1 MIIERYGDFFENV
14 TAQVKCC
21 NEYEAQRIRNSEGF
35 NNGVTS
41 RMHFCCISE
50 NQKELKESC

>member
-14 TAQVKCC
+14 TAQLKCS

-35 NNGVTS
+35 DNGVTS
-41 RMHFCCISE
+41 RMHLPCISE
-50 NQKELKESC
+50 NQKELKECC